1 MMAEQDVLAKPLPKP
16 ALPADSK
23 RIGFKES
30 LGISDPFLT
39 RQSELQSEI
48 GKADTDIAKGQQ
60 EQKEIKSTGELSAQ
74 MRFGQQQAAAEKG
87 YQEDIKKE
95 PLPAFIPSQDNAQ
108 DIAGLFSVISV
119 ISMLVGGGGRMSGQ
133 LALGNMNGMME
144 GYKKGRKDLYEK
156 ERVEF
161 DKNFKAMLQKHAEFR
176 QKMEDAVKLATTN
189 KEEGFRAAEMAAVE
203 AGSPIV
209 QAQLRK
215 GDLLGALKILQESK
229 AGYEHAVGLEQKE
242 LHNEALAQRH
252 KEAQEA
258 AERRKV
264 EAFKHAEQL
273 KAEADAAALARQAE
287 THRHAEK
294 LRGEAEASAERRH
307 KDSMTHAEKMQK
319 NTYDY
324 VVGADGKTYAVNK
337 NNPKDIKPIDV
348 DFAGA
353 IKVGAQA
360 KGTSSSQAQFENIT
374 SADIGNAYFRVNE
387 YLSKSK
393 DGKIPEG
400 SKFLRDKGTQLGV
413 IDAYK
418 NWMVNRSLPPDL
430 QGNDAALLGIAFDVV
445 AARSFGRAAGVT
457 DSKIAQV
464 VRQLPVEGD
473 SESTKQGKMR
483 MLLNQLEEPNKLL
496 PKEKRKDGSEYMVS
510 PVSREIYT
518 TYGGATSSEKKAMP
532 TGEKLKAYTQAHP
545 EFSGD
550 EEKAKSYLRSQG
562 YE

>member
-1 MMAEQDVLAKPLPKP
+1 MAEQDVLAKPLPKP